1 MQATTT
7 GEVEHFDE
15 LKALKL
21 HDRDLVHE
29 LSRRLESLFR
39 YAQCIA
45 NAEGDAKVQQTWH
58 DLESQE
64 LANIRSLKQL
74 ITDRIEKGDF
84 LDDL

>member
-1 MQATTT
+1 MQTTT
-7 GEVEHFDE
+7 IGEAEHFDE
-15 LKALKL
+15 LKPIKL
-21 HDRDLVHE
+21 PDQDLVHE

-74 ITDRIEKGDF
+74 IVDRIEKGEF